1 MNLNLNYNTKYMKRF
16 LLSFVSVVAVF
27 FTQAQ
32 KIAKVTI
39 AGYST
44 LESITIGLDDAV
56 LVINENGTITN
67 YGVENFSDKI
77 PNYSRIDPYT
87 GRIENY
93 ATTDDKAYQGKIKY
107 IGRIGI
113 TYYSSTD
120 LAELQGK
127 IKTIGNLVFTY
138 GMNYEDAAFKGKIKS
153 IGATA
158 LSYYASYENDVIK
171 GKLKSIGNTTLS
183 YYGGFDDKA
192 IKGKIKS
199 IGFATF
205 TYYSSFDK
213 QFAGSIKSGTRMQN
227 INGIN
232 FLVN

>member
-1 MNLNLNYNTKYMKRF
+1 MKSI
-16 LLSFVSVVAVF
+16 LLSIVLMFSLF
-27 FTQAQ
+27 FAQAQ
-32 KIAKVTI
+32 KIKKVTI

-56 LVINENGTITN
+56 IVINENGTITN
-67 YGVENFSDKI
+67 YGVENISDKI

-93 ATTDDKAYQGKIKY
+93 TASDDKAFQGKVKY
-107 IGRIGI
+107 IGRTGI

-120 LAELQGK
+120 LLELQGK

-138 GMNYEDAAFKGKIKS
+138 GMNYEDVAFKGKIKS
-153 IGATA
+153 IGATS
-158 LSYYASYENDVIK
+158 LSYYASYENDALK
-171 GKLKSIGNTTLS
+171 GKLKSIGNTTLA

-199 IGFATF
+199 IGFSNF
-205 TYYSSFDK
+205 TYYTSFDK
-213 QFAGSIKSGTRMQN
+213 QFAGSLKTGNRIQN
-227 INGIN
+227 INGIT